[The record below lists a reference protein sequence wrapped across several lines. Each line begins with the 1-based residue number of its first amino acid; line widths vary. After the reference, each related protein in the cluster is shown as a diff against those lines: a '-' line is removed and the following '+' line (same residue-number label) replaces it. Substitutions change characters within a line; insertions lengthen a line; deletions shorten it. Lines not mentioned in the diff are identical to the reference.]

1 MSDAHLDSVAIHGH
15 KDDGDNY
22 DGGDSHRDNHHDQE
36 RGLGHRVLLDHI
48 LQETEAT
55 HLAALTPSVAGV
67 REHDLTE
74 P

>member
-15 KDDGDNY
+15 KDDGDNH
-22 DGGDSHRDNHHDQE
+22 DGGDSHGDNHHDQE

-48 LQETEAT
+48 LQEAEAA
-55 HLAALTPSVAGV
+55 HLAALAPSVAGV